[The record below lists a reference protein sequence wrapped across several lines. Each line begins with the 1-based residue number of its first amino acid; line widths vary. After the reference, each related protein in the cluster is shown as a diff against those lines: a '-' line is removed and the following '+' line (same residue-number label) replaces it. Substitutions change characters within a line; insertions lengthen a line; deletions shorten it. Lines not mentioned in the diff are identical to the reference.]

1 MSTTTESSEISAT
14 TQVHRVYIKAPPQA
28 VWDAITRPEWTTRYG
43 FGGVVEFDLR
53 PGGAYRTYPSE
64 AMKKAAERMGFPV
77 PDVAI
82 DGQVLEADPPRRL
95 VHTFRMLM
103 GDEATVAEGFTRLT
117 WEIDEI
123 QPGVTKLTVIHDVEG
138 APRVAAMSSGDMEG
152 RGAGGGWPEVL
163 SGLKTL
169 LETGESLRG
178 GSKGTPGA

>member
-1 MSTTTESSEISAT
+1 MSTTSSEISVT
-14 TQVHRVYIKAPPQA
+14 TQVHRVYIKASPQA
-28 VWDAITRPEWTTRYG
+28 VWDAITKPEWTVRYG

-64 AMKKAAERMGFPV
+64 GMKMAAKGMGFPV

-82 DGQVLEADPPRRL
+82 DGEVIEAEPPRKL

-117 WEIDEI
+117 WEISEVE
-123 QPGVTKLTVIHDVEG
+123 PNLTRLTVIHDLEG
-138 APRVAAMSSGDMEG
+138 APRMAALSSGDFEG
-152 RGAGGGWPEVL
+152 QGAGGGWPEVL

-178 GSKGTPGA
+178 PRKGTPGG